1 LSALAVDDLA
11 ASPSS
16 ITPNGDGQADTAAL
30 TFSLTVPAN
39 LTVEVADASGL
50 VAATVVNRVWTR
62 AGDHS
67 VAIDPSGLPD
77 GVYSAVVRAY
87 TPTSPEIVA
96 TAALTVSRTL
106 GLVSVTPGLFS
117 PNGDGTLDRVEVR
130 FALTAAATV
139 TVRIVRDGRWVA
151 APMIS
156 QALTAGEQRVVW
168 DGTRSDGRLRDGTYT
183 ASVEVTDAVGTVSFG
198 VPFASDTAAPVLKM
212 LPGPRLRIAV
222 SEPATLRIWIN
233 GKRFQREVKRPGIV
247 LVRFGGEI
255 RRARAV
261 AWDAAGNR
269 SPVVFRQS
277 EPVGG

>member
-1 LSALAVDDLA
+1 
-11 ASPSS
+11 
-16 ITPNGDGQADTAAL
+16 
-30 TFSLTVPAN
+30 
-39 LTVEVADASGL
+39 
-50 VAATVVNRVWTR
+50 
-62 AGDHS
+62 
-67 VAIDPSGLPD
+67 
-77 GVYSAVVRAY
+77 
-87 TPTSPEIVA
+87 
-96 TAALTVSRTL
+96 
-106 GLVSVTPGLFS
+106 
-117 PNGDGTLDRVEVR
+117 VR
-130 FALTAAATV
+130 FVLTTPAAV
-139 TVRIVRDGRWVA
+139 TVRILRDGRWVA
-151 APMIS
+151 TPMIS
-156 QALTAGEQRVVW
+156 QALAAGEQRVVW
-168 DGTRSDGRLRDGTYT
+168 DGTRSDGSLRDGTYT

-247 LVRFGGEI
+247 LARFGGEI